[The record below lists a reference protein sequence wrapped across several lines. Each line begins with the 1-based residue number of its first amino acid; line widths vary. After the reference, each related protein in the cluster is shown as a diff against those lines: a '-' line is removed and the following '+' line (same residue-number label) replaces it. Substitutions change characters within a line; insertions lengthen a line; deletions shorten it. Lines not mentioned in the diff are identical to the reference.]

1 MLNNEKLLQTA
12 KSPNNLCDFLYGA
25 AWVCGEYAESNIEN
39 ILPLLISTKI
49 LNLSSSIQAVY
60 LFAFLKLSSRYPQ
73 SSSSL
78 DSVAFEAFINSLDL
92 NVQERVSVIKS
103 IWADNKTHLDSDGN
117 SNNPWTERV
126 PWMYSTLNSIFA
138 NSFNMVAPN
147 AQEKLPITLD
157 LETWLV
163 PLKPEDIK
171 LETSPTRVASESVE
185 SLTAD
190 IEEGLEEEKTEDGKK
205 QERAEGERTRV
216 KSATTSGSSVL
227 QKPSPKKYTLTTK
240 FEGQELVDQGNG
252 ETPETIIT
260 PKEKKSRKKERR
272 ASSSFKDSRFIVPA
286 LHAYSFAVD
295 TSRTKDFKVVASF
308 DHMVKDL
315 LATDLAI
322 NLKISTEPTYPVK
335 LLVQSIELPS
345 NEIRFVSKRT
355 DADSSFFH
363 SKLAFQVQLGKVFVL
378 FSFEWVLADCFFVCA
393 FV

>member
-12 KSPNNLCDFLYGA
+12 KFPNNLCDFLCGA
-25 AWVCGEYAESNIEN
+25 AWVCGEYAESDIEN

-78 DSVAFEAFINSLDL
+78 DPVAFEAFINSLDL
-92 NVQERVSVIKS
+92 NVQERVSVIKT
-103 IWADNKTHLDSDGN
+103 IWADNKTHLDADGN
-117 SNNPWTERV
+117 STNPWTERV
-126 PWMYSTLNSIFA
+126 PWIYSTLNSIFS

-190 IEEGLEEEKTEDGKK
+190 IEDGPEEEEETEDGKK
-205 QERAEGERTRV
+205 QDRAEGERTRV

-240 FEGQELVDQGNG
+240 FEGQELVDQGTG
-252 ETPETIIT
+252 EAPETTST
-260 PKEKKSRKKERR
+260 PKEKKSKKKERR
-272 ASSSFKDSRFIVPA
+272 ASSSSKDSRFIVPA

-295 TSRTKDFKVVASF
+295 TSRAKEFKVVASF

-322 NLKISTEPTYPVK
+322 NLKISTEPTYPIK

-345 NEIRFVSKRT
+345 NEIRCVSKRK
-355 DADSSFFH
+355 DAENSFFH
-363 SKLAFQVQLGKVFVL
+363 SKLAFQVQLGKVLAL
-378 FSFEWVLADCFFVCA
+378 FSFE
-393 FV
+393 